1 MSKEVRRGYGQRALR
16 LERAIE
22 DVAQVKEPGER
33 GGAPGARGGVVLAR
47 HQLHELGSIDVM
59 TPRPDARAV
68 ASRCLRI
75 RLFVDENFP

>member
-33 GGAPGARGGVVLAR
+33 GGAPGR
-47 HQLHELGSIDVM
+47 E
-59 TPRPDARAV
+59 
-68 ASRCLRI
+68 
-75 RLFVDENFP
+75 EEWY